1 MFLMD
6 RLYSEKRSKVS
17 KRRGSSMVEFALLM
31 PWYAFLFVGAF
42 DYGFYAY
49 GLIATQNAARVAAM
63 YCSASASRASNCDAT
78 YAACNYALDQLRNL
92 PNVGSSM
99 TGPCSAP
106 VVVTTTML
114 TAATTPSSPDGGNA
128 AQVTGTYTTRQL
140 IPIPG
145 PIPGLLP
152 GVLTISRTATTATMR
167 VLT

>member
-128 AQVTGTYTTRQL
+128 AQVTVTYTTPQL
-140 IPIPG
+140 I

-152 GVLTISRTATTATMR
+152 GVLTISRTVKMK